1 MAEAPQRANRLP
13 ALAVLAGLALA
24 AAQWFVWV
32 YAPVEATMGPVQKIF
47 YPHIATAW
55 WCLASF
61 LVVFAASVTYLVRRS
76 PGADRLAGAAAEV
89 GVLFAA
95 ITLVLGSIWGKA
107 SWGVWWTWDPR
118 LTTTLIMWFVYC
130 GYLVLRATN
139 LGRER
144 GPMVCAVVG
153 VVAFLDVPL
162 VFLSARMWRSIHPA
176 VFKSRGG
183 GLEPEMLAAMF
194 ACLIAFGL
202 LWLALVALRTRLAS
216 AEDRASAVASGRAPN
231 R

>member
-1 MAEAPQRANRLP
+1 MADATDKPNLLP
-13 ALAVLAGLALA
+13 ALAIAAGLALA

-32 YAPVEATMGPVQKIF
+32 YAPIEATMGLVQKIF
-47 YPHIATAW
+47 YPHIAMAW
-55 WCLASF
+55 WCLISF
-61 LVVFAASVTYLVRRS
+61 FVVFVASVAYLLRRS

-89 GVLFAA
+89 GVLFAGL
-95 ITLVLGSIWGKA
+95 TLILGSTWGKA
-107 SWGVWWTWDPR
+107 AWGVWWTWDPR
-118 LTTTLIMWFVYC
+118 LTTTLVMWFVYC
-130 GYLVLRATN
+130 GYLVLRASG

-176 VFKSRGG
+176 VFKREGG

-202 LWLALVALRTRLAS
+202 LWLVLVGLRLRLS
-216 AEDRASAVASGRAPN
+216 RAEDRASALASGRAP